1 MRARGTF
8 AFGRRP
14 PKSEGLLA
22 AFARWS
28 VRNRIAVLTAV
39 AVAALLLA
47 VFAAGL
53 QDRLSNG
60 GFLATGTQSAEA
72 DALLADRFTA
82 TTAPDLVLRAAAD
95 RSVDTDQVAAAGG
108 RLTRYL
114 RDRPGVG
121 RVQSYWEGRPADMRA
136 ADGRSALLVVDLD
149 GDEAKATRTAE
160 RLVPDVA
167 GRFRPLRVTATG
179 PAWTN
184 VQFIRQGQ
192 EDARKA
198 EVVIAPLAVLI
209 LLIAFGSVFA
219 SLLPIA
225 VGALAVVG
233 TLAALRLLTHGM
245 EISVFAPNLATALG
259 FGLAIDYS
267 LFILTRFREE
277 LARGLPV
284 DEAVVRS
291 MGTAGRTVVF
301 SACTVALAVC
311 GLFVFPLAL
320 LRSLA
325 WAVITLV
332 ALAAL
337 ATIIVLPALLA
348 MLGHRVNDLDPF
360 ARLRR
365 QVVRPGH
372 RRALGIVHGLTLV
385 FGAAAVAA
393 DLLPPGRRSGP
404 VRDPVPGKAGPGSAR
419 RPFRIGGGRRTGS
432 GKTVGRPDAR
442 GSMGSFLAG
451 RAGARLLRVGGW
463 LARMALK
470 RAVVRRRPLLLGG
483 AAAVLLGG
491 PGWAVARLC
500 GFGRQVAELESR
512 WWRQVAIAATRRPV
526 ALGGGCALLLLMV
539 ALPFLHVRFGIAD
552 ERILPVNAEA
562 HTTARQIKRDF
573 ARQVDRDLHI
583 VLPRTDASRAQ
594 ARDDVADYARRL
606 AALPQVVKVQTA
618 TGSYPGRSRSST
630 TGVRTVSKTTPR
642 PAKKPDAKC
651 GSSAERSHAGKQR
664 ADKKGKKAAAELRAH
679 KKRAAARCAARQ
691 RSERQ
696 VRAFTS
702 HGSTLVVVTG
712 RPAPQSRAAERLL
725 EGVRAV
731 PAPGPRLVS
740 GRAAQV
746 DDTLAAMADA
756 LPLAITV
763 ISVSTLVLLFLFT
776 GGVLVSVKALL
787 LGAFSLTASCG
798 AIVAVF
804 QDGRLRG
811 LVGDFALTGHLES
824 ITLVLTL
831 TVAFGLSMDYEV
843 FLLSRIREH
852 YQATGDHLRSVVTGI
867 AATGRLVTAAAC
879 VIALTTGSLVMSGNT
894 VLKMNGLGLALAVLV
909 DATLVR
915 GVLVPAF
922 MRLTGT
928 ANWWAPEPLARLHRR
943 LGLDEAGP
951 HALPAKGRFRRTV
964 RRLAGPGRG

>member
-1 MRARGTF
+1 MRARG
-8 AFGRRP
+8 AFVRRP
-14 PKSEGLLA
+14 PKPEGLLA

-28 VRNRIAVLTAV
+28 VRNRIAVLSAV
-39 AVAALLLA
+39 AVAALLLGI
-47 VFAAGL
+47 FAAGL

-72 DALLADRFTA
+72 DALLSHRFTA
-82 TTAPDLVLRAAAD
+82 TTSPDLILRAAAD
-95 RSVDTDQVAAAGG
+95 RRVDTGQVAEAGA

-114 RDRPGVG
+114 RERPGVG

-136 ADGRSALLVVDLD
+136 EDGRSALLVVDLD

-167 GRFRPLRVTATG
+167 DRFRPLRVTATG

-233 TLAALRLLTHGM
+233 TLAALRLLTHGI
-245 EISVFAPNLATALG
+245 EVSVFAPNLATALG

-332 ALAAL
+332 ALAAI
-337 ATIIVLPALLA
+337 ATILVLPALLA
-348 MLGHRVNDLDPF
+348 VLGHRVNDLDPF

-365 QVVRPGH
+365 RAVRPGH
-372 RRALGIVHGLTLV
+372 HRAMGIAHSLTLV

-393 DLLPPGRRSGP
+393 DLLPFGGRSAP
-404 VRDPVPGKAGPGSAR
+404 VRDPVPGKAGPGSVR
-419 RPFRIGGGRRTGS
+419 RPFRPGGGRARPD
-432 GKTVGRPDAR
+432 KTAGRPGPGGGVGA
-442 GSMGSFLAG
+442 FLAG
-451 RAGARLLRVGGW
+451 RTGAHLLRVGGW

-470 RAVVRRRPLLLGG
+470 RAVIRRRPLLFGG
-483 AAAVLLGG
+483 AVAVLLGG

-526 ALGGGCALLLLMV
+526 LLGGGCMLLLLMV

-552 ERILPVNAEA
+552 ERILPVGAEA
-562 HTTARQIKRDF
+562 HATARQIKRDF

-583 VLPRTDASRAQ
+583 VLPRTDASRPQ

-606 AALPQVVKVQTA
+606 AALPQVVSVQTA

-630 TGVRTVSKTTPR
+630 TGFRTVSKSTPR
-642 PAKKPDAKC
+642 SGEKPAEEC
-651 GSSAERSHAGKQR
+651 RSSA
-664 ADKKGKKAAAELRAH
+664 
-679 KKRAAARCAARQ
+679 KKRAAKKHAVKKDTARKRADARCAAQR
-691 RSERQ
+691 RSEQQ

-725 EGVRAV
+725 KGVRAV

-746 DDTLAAMADA
+746 DDTLSAMADA

-852 YQATGDHLRSVVTGI
+852 YHATGDHVRSVVTGI

-943 LGLDEAGP
+943 LGLDEAGTQAP
-951 HALPAKGRFRRTV
+951 PAKGRLRRTM
-964 RRLAGPGRG
+964 RRLARP